1 MVNQVIL
8 ITINH
13 YEPAIAEQDYHEASV
28 ACEIAFLSPNWAG
41 LGGAIN
47 GPNGLSRRCDLYIL
61 H

>member
-28 ACEIAFLSPNWAG
+28 ALRNCVSFAKLGRTGGSHKWAEWFVEEM
-41 LGGAIN
+41 
-47 GPNGLSRRCDLYIL
+47 
-61 H
+61 